1 MIKKNKY
8 LITMQHIGYF
18 EKEIEAS
25 SVREARIIALK
36 EVKQNWKNLNKDNF
50 KILFVENKQ
59 EKKRMITYLVVST
72 VVLALMAIAGI

>member
-1 MIKKNKY
+1 
-8 LITMQHIGYF
+8 MQHIGYF

>member
-1 MIKKNKY
+1 
-8 LITMQHIGYF
+8 MQHIGYF

-50 KILFVENKQ
+50 KILFVENK
-59 EKKRMITYLVVST
+59 
-72 VVLALMAIAGI
+72 